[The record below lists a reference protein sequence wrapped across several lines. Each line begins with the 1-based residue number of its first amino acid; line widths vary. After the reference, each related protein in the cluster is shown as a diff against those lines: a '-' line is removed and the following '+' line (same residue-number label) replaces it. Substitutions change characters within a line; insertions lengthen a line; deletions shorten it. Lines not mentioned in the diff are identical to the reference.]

1 MRISDWSSDV
11 CSSDLVACWAHF
23 RRKIFECHQTSPT
36 PLTTD
41 LLTRIAGLY
50 RIEEDVRGQPPDI
63 RRRQR
68 QEQARPQIDAL
79 RGAIDDA
86 LRRLS
91 PKSAMAKALAY
102 GRKRWDAL
110 TRYIDDGI
118 AEIDHNIAER
128 AIRPIAIGRHYA
140 KRRN

>member
-68 QEQARPQIDAL
+68 QEKARPQIDAL

-86 LRRLS
+86 PRRLS
-91 PKSAMAKALAY
+91 PQPAMAQALDY
-102 GRKRWDAL
+102 GR
-110 TRYIDDGI
+110 
-118 AEIDHNIAER
+118 EIGSSSWRDR
-128 AIRPIAIGRHYA
+128 VCKSG
-140 KRRN
+140 